1 MQGSSSEICL
11 TSQLRLP
18 KLPHH
23 NNKSPLKLEHSQR
36 SGLQRILFL
45 RLCQKCSVKM
55 RKSYKRTLNKQRKNF
70 LKKKRKPKK
79 RKRARKRPSSPEK
92 LQKPKRRNRVERI
105 KN

>member
-1 MQGSSSEICL
+1 MQGSSSETCL

-18 KLPHH
+18 RLPHR
-23 NNKSPLKLEHSQR
+23 NNKSPLKPELLQR
-36 SGLQRILFL
+36 LGLQRRLFS

-55 RKSYKRTLNKQRKNF
+55 RRSYKRTLNKQRKNF

-79 RKRARKRPSSPEK
+79 RKRAKKRPSSQEK
-92 LQKPKRRNRVERI
+92 LQKTKRRNRVGKT

>member
-45 RLCQKCSVKM
+45 RLCLKCSVKM
-55 RKSYKRTLNKQRKNF
+55 RKSYKRTLNKQRKNC
-70 LKKKRKPKK
+70 LKKKRKQ

>member
-23 NNKSPLKLEHSQR
+23 NNKSPSKLEHSQR

-70 LKKKRKPKK
+70 LERKPKK
-79 RKRARKRPSSPEK
+79 RKRAKKRPSSLEK
-92 LQKPKRRNRVERI
+92 LQKPKRRDRVGRT